1 MTRKIIAFFAS
12 SVLSVALT
20 IPAKA
25 EEKTGIVAAIDPD
38 ASLLTFAD
46 GTTYV
51 LPGAF
56 NYAAVEPGMVAH
68 VIIDEAACA

>member
-1 MTRKIIAFFAS
+1 MDMTRKIIAFFAS

-38 ASLLTFAD
+38 ASLLT
-46 GTTYV
+46 
-51 LPGAF
+51 
-56 NYAAVEPGMVAH
+56 MVAH